1 MSGRQQTRTEQAH
14 PAEVRQVYE
23 RVLAGTSVRSRS
35 VETPAA
41 GRVHLL
47 ETGTGDPAVV
57 LHGTGNSAGF
67 LLPLLD
73 QLHGVQATAPD
84 LPGVGLSDPVD
95 LPRARYREAAVA
107 WLDGLLD
114 TLELPSAALVGH
126 SGGGVWAL
134 WYALAHP
141 DRVRRLVL
149 LGPPALPGTRCPLP
163 LRLATTP
170 GMGALVS
177 RLAPPSPK
185 AVLRLAS
192 VMGER
197 ATLTARPDLVDLLV
211 AEARDPVAD
220 RAAKAELRALISPL
234 ALLSPS
240 GWRRRVR
247 LQPGELG
254 RLAVPTLVIWGERDP
269 LGGVPV
275 ARALTRLIPDA
286 RLEVLPTGHGPWLGR
301 PVETATAITGFLR

>member
-47 ETGTGDPAVV
+47 ETGTGNPAVV

-134 WYALAHP
+134 WYALVHP

-269 LGGVPV
+269 LGRVPV

>member
-47 ETGTGDPAVV
+47 ETGTGNPAVV

-197 ATLTARPDLVDLLV
+197 ATLAARLDLVDLLV

>member
-47 ETGTGDPAVV
+47 ETGTGNPAVV

-114 TLELPSAALVGH
+114 TLELPGAALVGH

-269 LGGVPV
+269 LGRVPV

>member
-1 MSGRQQTRTEQAH
+1 
-14 PAEVRQVYE
+14 
-23 RVLAGTSVRSRS
+23 
-35 VETPAA
+35 
-41 GRVHLL
+41 
-47 ETGTGDPAVV
+47 VV